1 MDIVFW
7 VLILGGV
14 LCLWG
19 QICNIR
25 TFRQRTN
32 MLKADDP
39 LFWEK
44 LEKYKKVSYDK
55 HIWHLVTFRN
65 ALNLYK

>member
-7 VLILGGV
+7 GLISIGV
-14 LCLWG
+14 LFIWH

-25 TFRQRTN
+25 TYRQRTN

-44 LEKYKKVSYDK
+44 LEKYKKVSYGK
-55 HIWHLVTFRN
+55 HIWYLFTFRN